1 MNIKFILRSAVIT
14 AAALVALFS
23 CAKRTSESREKKE
36 QFALEAWIAKYAPNA
51 IELGDYGIYYEVLE
65 PAPDGAPSPKP
76 TEWLFTDYIIR
87 DMGWNVIYNRKE
99 DIARRVGEYTAY
111 TRYVPD
117 YLAMPEDI
125 EDMTIMQG
133 MYYGFSDMKVGEK
146 RRFYIP
152 SKYGYGG
159 HSMQNSFGYGG
170 QYALNANS
178 PLILDDVVI
187 NEIVP
192 DPEKREKKLIE
203 EFITQW
209 GMTSADSLQGY
220 DHFYYQILR
229 KGEDTDTIPYGYDVE
244 FYYTG
249 RFVEDNAVFDTNIDS
264 VWVNSFGELRRY
276 DPVTPLKMMRK
287 EDMSG
292 TTSMPELTFSYLLPH
307 LRYGDS
313 LRVATV
319 SRHAYQTQGKP
330 GYRTTSTDPESDA
343 FNNVMLMTY
352 LYNMNGGMGRYGSDY
367 YDYWYMM
374 QYFMGGSTG
383 NNQVTEPMPE
393 VKLFTPVWFTIVV
406 HEPDYSE
413 LETTKK

>member
-1 MNIKFILRSAVIT
+1 
-14 AAALVALFS
+14 
-23 CAKRTSESREKKE
+23 
-36 QFALEAWIAKYAPNA
+36 
-51 IELGDYGIYYEVLE
+51 
-65 PAPDGAPSPKP
+65 
-76 TEWLFTDYIIR
+76 
-87 DMGWNVIYNRKE
+87 
-99 DIARRVGEYTAY
+99 
-111 TRYVPD
+111 
-117 YLAMPEDI
+117 
-125 EDMTIMQG
+125 
-133 MYYGFSDMKVGEK
+133 MKVGEK

-152 SKYGYGG
+152 SKYGYGA

-187 NEIVP
+187 TEIVP
-192 DPEKREKKLIE
+192 DPEKREKRLIE
-203 EFITQW
+203 EFITRW
-209 GMTSADSLQGY
+209 GMTPADSLQGH

-264 VWVNSFGELRRY
+264 VWVDNFGELRRY
-276 DPVTPLKMMRK
+276 DPVTPLKMMRR

-292 TTSMPELTFSYLLPH
+292 TVDMPEMTFSYLLPH

-313 LRVATV
+313 LRVATT
-319 SRHAYQTQGKP
+319 SRYAYQAQGKP

-343 FNNVMLMTY
+343 FHDIMLMSY
-352 LYNMNGGMGRYGSDY
+352 LYNRGGGMGSYGSDY

-374 QYFMGGSTG
+374 QYFMNGNTGS
-383 NNQVTEPMPE
+383 NQVTEPMPE

-406 HEPDYSE
+406 QEPDYSE
-413 LETTKK
+413 LDPTE